1 MSILLLESLH
11 DEAERCL
18 ARCDTLVRA
27 ASPTAV
33 EGDLTDVRAILTRGR
48 GRIDAALMA
57 RCPKLRVVA
66 RPGAGVDNIDVD
78 AAKARG
84 IAVVHAPGMNAA
96 TVAEHTMA
104 LILDIVRGVSRWS
117 SAVRAG
123 RWNDRGGYAG
133 NELGGLTLG
142 VVGFGNIGRRVA
154 ELACAF
160 RMRVVVARH
169 GDKSLDPGVE
179 TLPLAEMLAC
189 ADVVTLHTPL
199 TAATRGMIG
208 ASELARMKSTAF
220 LVNTARGALIDQAA
234 LKDALRQRR
243 IAGFAA
249 DVLAEQPPAHDD
261 ELLRMDE
268 VVLTP
273 HVASL
278 TAGTYRAMCVETAR
292 RVVEALEGDR

>member
-11 DEAERCL
+11 DEAEQLL

-27 ASPTAV
+27 ASPTDVA
-33 EGDLTDVRAILTRGR
+33 GDLADVRAILTRGR

-57 RCPKLRVVA
+57 RCPRLVVVA

-84 IAVVHAPGMNAA
+84 IEVVHAPGMNAA
-96 TVAEHTMA
+96 TVAEHTIA
-104 LILDIVRGVSRWS
+104 LILDVVRGVTRWAD
-117 SAVRAG
+117 AVRAG

-133 NELGGLTLG
+133 NEVGGMTLG

-154 ELACAF
+154 ELARAF

-169 GDKSLDPGVE
+169 GDKGEEAGVDSM
-179 TLPLAEMLAC
+179 PLTEVLAC

-208 ASELARMKSTAF
+208 ASELARMKPTAY
-220 LVNTARGALIDQAA
+220 LVNTARGALIDQDA

-249 DVLAEQPPAHDD
+249 DVLADQPPAPDD
-261 ELLRMDE
+261 DLTRME
-268 VVLTP
+268 GVVITP

-278 TAGTYRAMCVETAR
+278 TAGTYRAMCVETAK
-292 RVVEALEGDR
+292 RVVRVLEGGR

>member
-11 DEAERCL
+11 GEAEQCL

-78 AAKARG
+78 AARARG
-84 IAVVHAPGMNAA
+84 IEVVHAPGMNAA

-104 LILDIVRGVSRWS
+104 LILDVVRGVSRWAT
-117 SAVRAG
+117 AVRAG

-133 NELGGLTLG
+133 NEIGGLTLG
-142 VVGFGNIGRRVA
+142 VIGFGNIGRRVA
-154 ELACAF
+154 ELARAF

-169 GDKSLDPGVE
+169 GAQAGDAGFE
-179 TLPLAEMLAC
+179 RLPLDDVLAC

-199 TAATRGMIG
+199 THATRGMLG
-208 ASELARMKSTAF
+208 AAQLARMKPTAY
-220 LVNTARGALIDQAA
+220 LVNTARGALIDQEALKAA
-234 LKDALRQRR
+234 LQRGAL
-243 IAGFAA
+243 AGFAA
-249 DVLAEQPPAHDD
+249 DVLAEQPPAQDD
-261 ELLRMDE
+261 DLLRMDG
-268 VVLTP
+268 VVITP

-278 TAGTYRAMCVETAR
+278 TASTYRAMCVETAR
-292 RVVEALEGDR
+292 RVLGVLERDA

>member
-11 DEAERCL
+11 DEAEQCL
-18 ARCDTLVRA
+18 ARCGTLVRA
-27 ASPTAV
+27 ASPTEV
-33 EGDLTDVRAILTRGR
+33 VGDLADVRAILTRGR

-57 RCPKLRVVA
+57 RCPQLRVVA

-84 IAVVHAPGMNAA
+84 VAVVHAPGMNAA
-96 TVAEHTMA
+96 TVAEHAIA
-104 LILDIVRGVSRWS
+104 LILDVVRGVTRWAG
-117 SAVRAG
+117 AVRAG

-169 GDKSLDPGVE
+169 GEKAAEPGIE
-179 TLPLAEMLAC
+179 SMPLAELLRC

-208 ASELARMKSTAF
+208 AGELACMKPTAF

-234 LKDALRQRR
+234 LKEALRQRR

-249 DVLAEQPPAHDD
+249 DVLAEQPPAQDD
-261 ELLRMDE
+261 DLLRME
-268 VVLTP
+268 GVVITP

-292 RVVEALEGDR
+292 RVVEALATDR